1 MAGLEWTSFIKGG
14 VDIFYAPQKPPKRDP
29 PIVVAIIG
37 IFVVLSIYGFF
48 WALWNMGYSSYEF
61 FSELDVTS
69 PSGAVIALLS
79 AFLVV
84 ATLYYVL
91 FPEGQLARDAVA
103 QRGAGRA
110 TFAHG
115 DKRRA

>member
-1 MAGLEWTSFIKGG
+1 MRFDKADNGTVSTISRILPALVFL
-14 VDIFYAPQKPPKRDP
+14 
-29 PIVVAIIG
+29 VVAIIG